1 MKKRYFIIPIISIA
15 ICLFMGYLAGI
26 SVKADNFSW
35 YNSLNRSPLNPPNII
50 FPIAWSILYLL
61 MGISIA
67 IIINK
72 YIDEQDLEIKK
83 NIKNYIFLFIIQFI
97 LNLFWTYIFFGLKSP
112 LFGFIEIIILDILI
126 IITIMK
132 FKTISKAAS
141 YILIPYILWCLFA
154 SYLTLHVLI
163 FN

>member
-1 MKKRYFIIPIISIA
+1 MKKRYFIIPIITIA

-26 SVKADNFSW
+26 SLKADNFSW

-61 MGISIA
+61 IGISIA

>member
-1 MKKRYFIIPIISIA
+1 MKKRYFIIPIITIA
-15 ICLFMGYLAGI
+15 ICLLMGYLAGI

-35 YNSLNRSPLNPPNII
+35 YNSLNRSPLNPPNIM
-50 FPIAWSILYLL
+50 FPIAWSILYVL

-83 NIKNYIFLFIIQFI
+83 KIKNYIFLFIIQFI
-97 LNLFWTYIFFGLKSP
+97 LNMFWTYIFFGLKSP

-126 IITIMK
+126 IITIIK
-132 FKTISKAAS
+132 FKSISKAAS
-141 YILIPYILWCLFA
+141 YILIPYISWCLFA

>member
-1 MKKRYFIIPIISIA
+1 MKKRYFIIPIITIA
-15 ICLFMGYLAGI
+15 VCLFMGYLAGI

-35 YNSLNRSPLNPPNII
+35 YNSLNRSPLNPPNIL
-50 FPIAWSILYLL
+50 FPIAWSILYVL

-97 LNLFWTYIFFGLKSP
+97 LNMFWTYIFFGLKSP

-126 IITIMK
+126 IITIIK

>member
-1 MKKRYFIIPIISIA
+1 MKKRYFIIPIITIA

-97 LNLFWTYIFFGLKSP
+97 LNMFWTYIFFGLKSP

-126 IITIMK
+126 IITIIK
-132 FKTISKAAS
+132 FKSISKAAS

>member
-1 MKKRYFIIPIISIA
+1 MKKRYFIIPIITIA
-15 ICLFMGYLAGI
+15 ICLLMGYLAGI

-35 YNSLNRSPLNPPNII
+35 YNSLNRSPLNPPNIM
-50 FPIAWSILYLL
+50 FPIAWSILYVL

-83 NIKNYIFLFIIQFI
+83 KIKNYIFLFIIQFI
-97 LNLFWTYIFFGLKSP
+97 LNMFWTYIFFGLKSP

-126 IITIMK
+126 IITIIK
-132 FKTISKAAS
+132 FKSISKAAS

>member
-1 MKKRYFIIPIISIA
+1 MKKRYFIIPIITIA
-15 ICLFMGYLAGI
+15 ICLLMGYLAGI

-35 YNSLNRSPLNPPNII
+35 YNSLNRSPLNPPNIM
-50 FPIAWSILYLL
+50 FPIAWSILYIL

-83 NIKNYIFLFIIQFI
+83 KIKNYIFLFIIQFI
-97 LNLFWTYIFFGLKSP
+97 LNMFWTYIFFGLKSP

-126 IITIMK
+126 IITIIK

>member
-1 MKKRYFIIPIISIA
+1 MKKRYFIIPIITIA

-26 SVKADNFSW
+26 SVKADNSSW

>member
-1 MKKRYFIIPIISIA
+1 MKKRYFIIPIITIA

-132 FKTISKAAS
+132 FRTISKAAS

>member
-1 MKKRYFIIPIISIA
+1 MKKRYFIIPIITIA

-50 FPIAWSILYLL
+50 FHIAWSILYLL

>member
-1 MKKRYFIIPIISIA
+1 MKKRYFIIPIITIA

-26 SVKADNFSW
+26 SVKADNFLW

-50 FPIAWSILYLL
+50 FPIAWSILYVL

-72 YIDEQDLEIKK
+72 YIDEEDLEIKK
-83 NIKNYIFLFIIQFI
+83 KIKNYIFLFIIQFI
-97 LNLFWTYIFFGLKSP
+97 LNMFWTYIFFGLKSP

-126 IITIMK
+126 IITIIK

>member
-1 MKKRYFIIPIISIA
+1 MKKRYFIIPIITIA

-26 SVKADNFSW
+26 SVKTDNFSW

>member
-1 MKKRYFIIPIISIA
+1 MKKRYFIIPIITIA

-61 MGISIA
+61 IGISIA

>member
-1 MKKRYFIIPIISIA
+1 MKKRYFIIPIITIA
-15 ICLFMGYLAGI
+15 ICLLMGYLAGI

-35 YNSLNRSPLNPPNII
+35 YNSLNRSPLNPPNIM
-50 FPIAWSILYLL
+50 FPIAWSILYVL

-83 NIKNYIFLFIIQFI
+83 KIKNYIFLFIIQFI
-97 LNLFWTYIFFGLKSP
+97 LNMFWTYIFFGLKSP

-126 IITIMK
+126 IITIIK

>member
-1 MKKRYFIIPIISIA
+1 MKKRYFIIPIITIA

-35 YNSLNRSPLNPPNII
+35 YNSLNRSPLNTPNII

>member
-1 MKKRYFIIPIISIA
+1 MKKRYFIIPIITIA

-50 FPIAWSILYLL
+50 FPIAWSILYVL

-83 NIKNYIFLFIIQFI
+83 KIKNYIFLFIIQFI
-97 LNLFWTYIFFGLKSP
+97 LNMFWTYIFFGLKSP

-126 IITIMK
+126 IITIIK

>member
-1 MKKRYFIIPIISIA
+1 MKKRYFIIPIITIA

-72 YIDEQDLEIKK
+72 YIDEQVLEIKK

>member
-1 MKKRYFIIPIISIA
+1 MKKRYFIIPVITIA
-15 ICLFMGYLAGI
+15 ICLFMGYLVGI

>member
-1 MKKRYFIIPIISIA
+1 MKKRYFIIPIITIA
-15 ICLFMGYLAGI
+15 ICLLMGYLAGI

-35 YNSLNRSPLNPPNII
+35 YNSLNRSPLNPPNIM
-50 FPIAWSILYLL
+50 FPIAWSILYVL

-83 NIKNYIFLFIIQFI
+83 KIKNYIFLFIIQFI
-97 LNLFWTYIFFGLKSP
+97 LNMFWTYIFFGLKSP

-126 IITIMK
+126 IITIIK
-132 FKTISKAAS
+132 FKAAS

>member
-1 MKKRYFIIPIISIA
+1 
-15 ICLFMGYLAGI
+15 MGYLAGI

>member
-1 MKKRYFIIPIISIA
+1 MKKRYFIIPIITIA

-26 SVKADNFSW
+26 SLKADNFSW

-83 NIKNYIFLFIIQFI
+83 NIKNYIFLFITQFI

>member
-1 MKKRYFIIPIISIA
+1 MKKRYFIIPIITIA

-83 NIKNYIFLFIIQFI
+83 NIKN
-97 LNLFWTYIFFGLKSP
+97 
-112 LFGFIEIIILDILI
+112 LDS
-126 IITIMK
+126 TFVCRNSCK
-132 FKTISKAAS
+132 ERE
-141 YILIPYILWCLFA
+141 Y
-154 SYLTLHVLI
+154 
-163 FN
+163 

>member
-1 MKKRYFIIPIISIA
+1 MKKRYFIIPIITIA
-15 ICLFMGYLAGI
+15 VCLFMGYLAGI

-50 FPIAWSILYLL
+50 FPIAWSILYIL

-72 YIDEQDLEIKK
+72 YIDEEDLEIKK

-112 LFGFIEIIILDILI
+112 LFGFIEIIILDIFI
-126 IITIMK
+126 IITIIK

-141 YILIPYILWCLFA
+141 YILIPYVLWCLFA
-154 SYLTLHVLI
+154 SYLTFHVLI

>member
-1 MKKRYFIIPIISIA
+1 MKKRYFIIPIITIA
-15 ICLFMGYLAGI
+15 ICLLMGYLAGI

-35 YNSLNRSPLNPPNII
+35 YNSLNRSPLNPPNIM
-50 FPIAWSILYLL
+50 FPIAWSILYIL

-83 NIKNYIFLFIIQFI
+83 KIKNYIFLFIIQFI
-97 LNLFWTYIFFGLKSP
+97 LNMFWTYIFFGLKSP

>member
-1 MKKRYFIIPIISIA
+1 MKKRYFIIPIITID

>member
-1 MKKRYFIIPIISIA
+1 MKKRYFIIPIITIA
-15 ICLFMGYLAGI
+15 VCLFMGYLAGI

-35 YNSLNRSPLNPPNII
+35 YNSLNRSPLNPPNIL
-50 FPIAWSILYLL
+50 FPIAWSILYVL

-83 NIKNYIFLFIIQFI
+83 KIKNYIFLFIIQFI
-97 LNLFWTYIFFGLKSP
+97 LNMFWTYIFFGLKSP

-126 IITIMK
+126 IITIIK

-154 SYLTLHVLI
+154 SYLTCLSMY
-163 FN
+163 

>member
-1 MKKRYFIIPIISIA
+1 MKKRYFIIPIITIA

-26 SVKADNFSW
+26 SLKADNFSW

>member
-1 MKKRYFIIPIISIA
+1 MKKRYFIIPIITIA
-15 ICLFMGYLAGI
+15 VCLFMGYLAGI

-50 FPIAWSILYLL
+50 FPIAWSILYVL

-72 YIDEQDLEIKK
+72 YIDEEDLEIKK

-97 LNLFWTYIFFGLKSP
+97 LNMFWTYIFFGLKSP

-126 IITIMK
+126 IITIIK

-141 YILIPYILWCLFA
+141 YILIPYVLWCLFA

>member
-1 MKKRYFIIPIISIA
+1 MKKRYFIIPIITIA

-26 SVKADNFSW
+26 SVKADNFLW

-50 FPIAWSILYLL
+50 FPIAWTILYVL

-72 YIDEQDLEIKK
+72 YIDEKDLEIKK
-83 NIKNYIFLFIIQFI
+83 NIKNYIFIFIVQFI
-97 LNLFWTYIFFGLKSP
+97 LNMFWTYIFFGLKSP

-126 IITIMK
+126 IITIIK

>member
-1 MKKRYFIIPIISIA
+1 MKKRYFIIPIITIA
-15 ICLFMGYLAGI
+15 ICLLMGYLAGI

-35 YNSLNRSPLNPPNII
+35 YNSLNRSPLNPPNIM
-50 FPIAWSILYLL
+50 FPIAWSILYIL

-83 NIKNYIFLFIIQFI
+83 KIKNYIFLFIIQFI
-97 LNLFWTYIFFGLKSP
+97 LNMFWTYIFFGLKSP

-126 IITIMK
+126 IITIIK
-132 FKTISKAAS
+132 
-141 YILIPYILWCLFA
+141 LIQKHI
-154 SYLTLHVLI
+154 
-163 FN
+163 

>member
-1 MKKRYFIIPIISIA
+1 MKKRYFIIPIITIA

>member
-1 MKKRYFIIPIISIA
+1 MKKRYFIIPIITIA
-15 ICLFMGYLAGI
+15 ICLLMGYLAGI

-35 YNSLNRSPLNPPNII
+35 YNSLNRSPLNPPNIM
-50 FPIAWSILYLL
+50 FPIAWSILYIL

-83 NIKNYIFLFIIQFI
+83 KIKNYIFLFIIQFI
-97 LNLFWTYIFFGLKSP
+97 LNMFWTYIFFGLKSP

-126 IITIMK
+126 IITIIK
-132 FKTISKAAS
+132 FKSISKAAS

>member
-1 MKKRYFIIPIISIA
+1 MKKRYFIIPIITIA
-15 ICLFMGYLAGI
+15 VCLFMGYLAGI
-26 SVKADNFSW
+26 SVKADNFLW

-50 FPIAWSILYLL
+50 FPIAWSILYVL

-72 YIDEQDLEIKK
+72 YIDEEDLEIKK

-97 LNLFWTYIFFGLKSP
+97 LNMFWTYIFFGLKSP

-126 IITIMK
+126 IITIIK
-132 FKTISKAAS
+132 FNTISKAAS

-154 SYLTLHVLI
+154 S
-163 FN
+163 

>member
-1 MKKRYFIIPIISIA
+1 MKKRYFIIPIITIA

-132 FKTISKAAS
+132 FKNISKAAS

>member
-1 MKKRYFIIPIISIA
+1 MKKRYFIIPIITIA
-15 ICLFMGYLAGI
+15 ICLLMGYLAGI

-35 YNSLNRSPLNPPNII
+35 YNYLNRSPLNPPNIM
-50 FPIAWSILYLL
+50 FPIAWSILYVL

-83 NIKNYIFLFIIQFI
+83 KIKNYIFLFIIQFI
-97 LNLFWTYIFFGLKSP
+97 LNMFWTYIFFGLKSP

-126 IITIMK
+126 IITIIK